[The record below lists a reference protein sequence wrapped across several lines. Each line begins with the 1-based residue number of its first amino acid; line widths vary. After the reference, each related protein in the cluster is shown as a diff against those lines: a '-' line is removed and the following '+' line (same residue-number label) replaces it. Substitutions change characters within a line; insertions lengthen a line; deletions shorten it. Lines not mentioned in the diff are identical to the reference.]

1 MSTVLLDDGLLGGR
15 RQLSFISAYPEHII
29 IIYVTCHQTILPPS
43 KQPKKKKIQR
53 SSAEVFICC
62 RIRDGH
68 LSTSVHLGCACPHV
82 RVGRLL
88 ADLSCPWLEQP
99 GRLCSMFLIFQSSS
113 LGMFSWRW
121 LRLKRE
127 QASLVSQYFL
137 SSACILSC

>member
-1 MSTVLLDDGLLGGR
+1 M
-15 RQLSFISAYPEHII
+15 
-29 IIYVTCHQTILPPS
+29 
-43 KQPKKKKIQR
+43 
-53 SSAEVFICC
+53 FICS

-113 LGMFSWRW
+113 LGMFSWGW

-137 SSACILSC
+137 SSIASYLVNVA